1 MSATEVADTK
11 LNPMRAGITG
21 GIGSGKTT
29 VCRIFAALGVP
40 VYDADTE
47 AKKLMNTDVDLI
59 SGITALF
66 GPESYTAEGVYNRPF
81 VGGIVFADPEKLAA
95 LNALVHPAVEA
106 HSRRWHVAQMAA
118 GHHYTLKEAAL
129 LVESGS
135 YKHLDVLMVVTAPE
149 ALRIRRVV
157 ARDGTNEAAVRAR
170 MRNQLPEEAKLALAD
185 YVIHNDG
192 EQMLVPQVWHIHQSI
207 LFS

>member
-1 MSATEVADTK
+1 
-11 LNPMRAGITG
+11 MRAGITG

-47 AKKLMNTDVDLI
+47 AKKLINTDVDLI
-59 SGITALF
+59 SGIKALF

-81 VGGIVFADPEKLAA
+81 VSSMVFTDAEKLAA

-106 HSRRWHVAQMAA
+106 HSRRWHQAQMAA
-118 GHHYTLKEAAL
+118 GHPYTLKEAAL

-135 YKHLDVLMVVTAPE
+135 YKHVDALIVVTAPE
-149 ALRIRRVV
+149 NLRIKRVM
-157 ARDGTNEAAVRAR
+157 ARDGAGEAAVRAR
-170 MRNQLPEEAKLALAD
+170 VRHQLPDSEKLALAH

-192 EQMLVPQVWHIHQSI
+192 AHLLVPQVWNIHRSM
-207 LFS
+207 LFL

>member
-1 MSATEVADTK
+1 
-11 LNPMRAGITG
+11 MRAGITG

-66 GPESYTAEGVYNRPF
+66 GLESYTAEGVYNRPF
-81 VGGIVFADPEKLAA
+81 VGSIVFADPEKLAA
-95 LNALVHPAVEA
+95 LNALVHPAVET
-106 HSRRWHVAQMAA
+106 HSNRWHQAQMAD
-118 GHHYTLKEAAL
+118 GHAYTLKEAAL

-135 YKHLDVLMVVTAPE
+135 YRHLDVLIVVTAPE
-149 ALRIRRVV
+149 NLRIQRVM
-157 ARDGTNEAAVRAR
+157 ARDGADESAVRAR
-170 MRNQLPEEAKLALAD
+170 MRHQLPDSEKMALAH

-192 EQMLVPQVWHIHQSI
+192 VHMLVPQVWNIHRSM
-207 LFS
+207 LFL

>member
-1 MSATEVADTK
+1 
-11 LNPMRAGITG
+11 MRAGITG

-81 VGGIVFADPEKLAA
+81 VGSIVFADAEKLAA

-106 HSRRWHVAQMAA
+106 HSRRWHEAQMAA
-118 GHHYTLKEAAL
+118 GHPYTLKEAAL

-135 YKHLDVLMVVTAPE
+135 YKHLDVLIVVTAPE
-149 ALRIRRVV
+149 NLRIHRVM
-157 ARDGTNEAAVRAR
+157 ARDGADESAVRAR
-170 MRNQLPEEAKLALAD
+170 MRHQLPDSEKMALAD

-192 EQMLVPQVWHIHQSI
+192 AHMLVPQVWNIHRSM
-207 LFS
+207 LFL